1 MRKFL
6 FDVILGMVVGIGA
19 LIAGI
24 AFIFNKLMTIY
35 EIKDRT
41 VDYVK
46 DTIYFLLY
54 GAYPSYKDN
63 PRYTV
68 RKTVRKPYGTH
79 YYSTTHKWTQDS
91 KQDEE
96 EECGYAD

>member
-24 AFIFNKLMTIY
+24 AFIFDKLMAIY
-35 EIKDRT
+35 EIRDRT
-41 VDYVK
+41 VDHVK

-54 GAYPSYKDN
+54 GRYPLYNDN

-68 RKTVRKPYGTH
+68 RKPYRSYAS
-79 YYSTTHKWTQDS
+79 YYDYSDTHKWAHDD
-91 KQDEE
+91 KDE

>member
-6 FDVILGMVVGIGA
+6 FDVILGIVVGIGA
-19 LIAGI
+19 LIAGT

-68 RKTVRKPYGTH
+68 RKPYGTH
-79 YYSTTHKWTQDS
+79 YYSTTHKWAHDD
-91 KQDEE
+91 KEE

>member
-19 LIAGI
+19 LIAGTI
-24 AFIFNKLMTIY
+24 FIFDKLMAVY
-35 EIKDRT
+35 EIRDRT

-54 GAYPSYKDN
+54 GKYPSYKDN

-68 RKTVRKPYGTH
+68 RKPYRSYAS
-79 YYSTTHKWTQDS
+79 YYDYSATHKWAQDD
-91 KQDEE
+91 KDE

>member
-19 LIAGI
+19 LIAGA
-24 AFIFNKLMTIY
+24 AFIFDKLMAIY
-35 EIKDRT
+35 DIRDKT

-68 RKTVRKPYGTH
+68 RKPYTYKPYWAH
-79 YYSTTHKWTQDS
+79 DDKD
-91 KQDEE
+91 E

>member
-19 LIAGI
+19 LIAGA
-24 AFIFNKLMTIY
+24 AFIFNKLMAIY
-35 EIKDRT
+35 EIEHR
-41 VDYVK
+41 VVELVK
-46 DTIYFLLY
+46 DTIYFLMY
-54 GAYPSYKDN
+54 GRYPSWREN
-63 PRYTV
+63 PRYTY
-68 RKTVRKPYGTH
+68 RKPYRSYAS
-79 YYSTTHKWTQDS
+79 YYDYSNTHKWTQDS

>member
-6 FDVILGMVVGIGA
+6 FDVILGMVFGIGA

-24 AFIFNKLMTIY
+24 AFIFNKLMAIY
-35 EIKDRT
+35 EIKDKT
-41 VDYVK
+41 VDHVK

-68 RKTVRKPYGTH
+68 RKPYKPY
-79 YYSTTHKWTQDS
+79 WAQDS

-96 EECGYAD
+96 ECGYAD

>member
-19 LIAGI
+19 LIAGTV
-24 AFIFNKLMTIY
+24 FIFDKLMSIY
-35 EIKDRT
+35 EIRERT
-41 VDYVK
+41 VDHIK
-46 DTIYFLLY
+46 DTIYCILY
-54 GAYPSYKDN
+54 GVYPSYKDN

-68 RKTVRKPYGTH
+68 RRHYIKKPY
-79 YYSTTHKWTQDS
+79 YYGTTHKWTQDD
-91 KQDEE
+91 KDE

>member
-24 AFIFNKLMTIY
+24 AFIFDKLMAIY
-35 EIKDRT
+35 DIRDKT
-41 VDYVK
+41 VDYAK

-68 RKTVRKPYGTH
+68 RKTYKPYWAH
-79 YYSTTHKWTQDS
+79 DDK
-91 KQDEE
+91 EE